1 MIRQPAVADRF
12 YPGSRDAL
20 SSAVRNLM
28 PSPLP
33 APRKKALAAVSPHA
47 GYMYSGKVAAETLSA
62 IQIPRTVLLLGLNHH
77 GRGAPVALSLAD
89 WEMPMGRVPVDRE
102 TAELLLGSDSPI
114 VHDESA
120 HRYEHSVEVQ
130 IPFLQALRQDLEIV
144 PIVFSQISY
153 SICEE
158 VGSVLAEVL
167 KRRPAQ
173 QILIVASSDMT
184 HYESR
189 ESATRKD
196 LQALQQIEQLNP
208 RGLYDTVH
216 TKRIS
221 MCGVIPVTIALL
233 TAITLGATKSELIRY
248 TDSGEVSGDT
258 DQVVGYAGI
267 VIS

>member
-1 MIRQPAVADRF
+1 
-12 YPGSRDAL
+12 
-20 SSAVRNLM
+20 
-28 PSPLP
+28 
-33 APRKKALAAVSPHA
+33 
-47 GYMYSGKVAAETLSA
+47 MYSGRVAAETLSA
-62 IQIPRTVLLLGLNHH
+62 IEIPRTVLLLGLNHH

-89 WEMPMGRVPVDRE
+89 WEMPMGRVPVNKE

-114 VHDESA
+114 VHDETA

-130 IPFLQALRQDLEIV
+130 IPFLQALRQDLEII
-144 PIVFSQISY
+144 PIIFSHVSY
-153 SICEE
+153 AICDE
-158 VGSVLAEVL
+158 VGAVLAAVL
-167 KRRPAQ
+167 KRRPLQ
-173 QILIVASSDMT
+173 EVLVVASSDMS

-196 LQALQQIEQLNP
+196 LQAIRKIEQLDP

-216 TKRIS
+216 AKRIS
-221 MCGVIPVTIALL
+221 MCGVIPVTVALL
-233 TAITLGATKSELIRY
+233 AAIALGATKSELIRY